1 MNRIEQLYEAIL
13 AHRDADPGSS
23 RTARLFFRGSE
34 QIGKKLGE
42 ETVEVIVAY
51 LKSDREGAIRE
62 SADVLY
68 HLAVLWAELGVTPS
82 DIWQEMD
89 RRVAMTGLA
98 GKLSKTK
105 GRRLPA
111 KNAPHGGRDRF
122 SSD

>member
-1 MNRIEQLYEAIL
+1 MNRVEQLYQAIL
-13 AHRDADPGSS
+13 AHRGADPGSS

-68 HLAVLWAELGVTPS
+68 HLAVLWAELGITPS
-82 DIWQEMD
+82 DVWQEMD
-89 RRVAMTGLA
+89 RRVAMMGVA
-98 GKLSKTK
+98 GKLPKT
-105 GRRLPA
+105 GDRRMPRRKA
-111 KNAPHGGRDRF
+111 A
-122 SSD
+122 